1 MHSRQSQPSIKR
13 LWVMRVRKHIACA
26 HHKTSAG
33 PHYKDWSSIPDAAFF
48 VEAVVL
54 GSVEE
59 EVGDTQAEAA
69 EHEVGKGLSK
79 RSLPP
84 CFSQAVFCSVLW
96 QRLVRAEV
104 LLARLR

>member
-1 MHSRQSQPSIKR
+1 MHLGQSQPSIKR

-33 PHYKDWSSIPDAAFF
+33 PHHNDWSSISDAALF
-48 VEAVVL
+48 VEAMVL
-54 GSVEE
+54 GAVEE
-59 EVGDTQAEAA
+59 EVRDAQAEAT
-69 EHEVGKGLSK
+69 EYEVGKSLSE

-84 CFSQAVFCSVLW
+84 CFGQTVFCSVLW

-104 LLARLR
+104 LLAGLS